1 MRKLLPILLAVGLAA
16 CSSSSSTGTSG
27 STSSS
32 ASTDARGQTITL
44 LTHDSFAVT
53 DSVLQQFESATGITV
68 KLSKGGDAG
77 QTVNQAILTKDSP
90 TADVLYGIDNT
101 LLGRALDAGLFEPY
115 ASPALSSL
123 DPSLDLD
130 PQQHRVTPIDE
141 SDVCVNFDKRS
152 FGVSGKPAAPQTLAD
167 LTSADYKDQLVVEN
181 PATSSTGLAF
191 LLATVKRYGEDHYLD
206 YWQQLKANGVL
217 VVDGWEQAY
226 DEQFSAGGSTSGT
239 RSLVVSYASS
249 PPADVFYASPAKS
262 DTDVGVVTDGCFK
275 QIEFAGVLS
284 GTRHAAAAQKLVD
297 FLASEAFQADMPL
310 NMFVYPARTGTPLPD
325 VFTQYAVKPADTLT
339 IDPAEVAAKRDTWIK
354 NWTSTV
360 TG

>member
-1 MRKLLPILLAVGLAA
+1 
-16 CSSSSSTGTSG
+16 
-27 STSSS
+27 
-32 ASTDARGQTITL
+32 
-44 LTHDSFAVT
+44 
-53 DSVLQQFESATGITV
+53 
-68 KLSKGGDAG
+68 
-77 QTVNQAILTKDSP
+77 AILTKDSP

-101 LLGRALDAGLFEPY
+101 LLARALDAGLFEPY
-115 ASPALSSL
+115 ASPALASL

-141 SDVCVNFDKRS
+141 SDVCVNFDKRG
-152 FGVSGKPAAPQTLAD
+152 FDVSGKPAAPKTLDD
-167 LTSADYKDQLVVEN
+167 LTKPDYKDQLVVEN

-226 DEQFSAGGSTSGT
+226 DEQFSAGGSTNGT

-249 PPADVFYASPAKS
+249 PPVDVLFASPAKTE
-262 DTDVGVVTDGCFK
+262 TDVGVVTDGCFK

-284 GTRHAAAAQKLVD
+284 GTKHAAAAHQLVD
-297 FLASEAFQADMPL
+297 FLASDAFQADMPL

-325 VFTQYAVKPADTLT
+325 LFTKYAVKPTDTLT

-354 NWTSTV
+354 DWTSAV

>member
-1 MRKLLPILLAVGLAA
+1 MKKLMPILLAGAVALVA
-16 CSSSSSTGTSG
+16 CGSSKGVSSSSE
-27 STSSS
+27 SS
-32 ASTDARGQTITL
+32 AGRGQTITL

-53 DSVLQQFESATGITV
+53 DSVLQKFESDTGITV
-68 KLSKGGDAG
+68 NVSKGGDAG
-77 QTVNQAILTKDSP
+77 QVVNQAILTKDSP

-123 DPSLDLD
+123 DPALDLD

-152 FGVSGKPAAPQTLAD
+152 FGATGKPAAPKTLDD
-167 LTSADYKDQLVVEN
+167 LTKPDYKDDLVVEN

-206 YWQQLKANGVL
+206 YWKQLKANGAL

-226 DEQFSAGGSTSGT
+226 DEQFSAGGSAGGT
-239 RSLVVSYASS
+239 KPLVVSYASS
-249 PPADVFYASPAKS
+249 PPADVFYATPAKT
-262 DTDVGVVTDGCFK
+262 DTDVGVVTDGCFQ
-275 QIEFAGVLS
+275 QIELAGVLH
-284 GTRHAAAAQKLVD
+284 GTKHAAAAQQLID
-297 FLASEAFQADMPL
+297 FLASNAFQADMPL
-310 NMFVYPARTGTPLPD
+310 NMFVYPARTGTALPD
-325 VFTQYAVKPADTLT
+325 LFTKYATKPTSTLT
-339 IDPAEVAAKRDTWIK
+339 LDPALVASKRDTWIK
-354 NWTSTV
+354 DWTTAV